1 MCWNCGIG
9 SGLGCW
15 SWCVW
20 SVIYMN
26 NFLYMYLCC
35 LFFVIFFV
43 VAFVYGLVFWFTY
56 IH

>member
-1 MCWNCGIG
+1 M
-9 SGLGCW
+9 LELV
-15 SWCVW
+15 CVG

-26 NFLYMYLCC
+26 NFLYIYLCC
-35 LFFVIFFV
+35 FLFVIFFV